1 MAARGRAP
9 RYGHP
14 SAARTAGTGTGAPC
28 PRSQERGAAAYY
40 GPHDALLLARPRGSK
55 PLRARHAGMRSFSA
69 RPRGITNSDFRPR
82 GRSADWPP
90 GASILARPVAVT
102 TAERQG
108 RGGAGPRRESENMSE
123 NLRSS
128 KTTSKSPKTSAKKQ
142 KGDKAKQSSK
152 GKRKQL
158 DKKDEVDLSMER
170 IGHPEIFPLVFTT
183 KTQEIFNCR
192 VDEDVTEENCFKLI
206 KKEDIIQDLKTR
218 AAISDF
224 YPVKRVVLEYPGEEL
239 LVVFDANFQYGQNF
253 YLVASEEA
261 KENFLKPPDTAEEKE
276 EKSEE
281 EKEGTLDVHAYKR
294 SVRKPWVSLGSEKE
308 VEEESVKGYVTKIKY
323 MFSRARRKF
332 GAPIRFT
339 DRNASHV
346 KDSYVECTSYQDTT
360 FSIKLLE
367 RDVGVQM
374 VPKVKEASTQTK
386 WTYPKNAATQYSPRQ
401 LSNEEMEESLSSEK
415 LKEFLT
421 SVHLRMEIA
430 LQQNEIMNAFFD
442 DWKALA
448 EDETSSGDKSD
459 VYLKAYQSFTDPQ
472 YLKDRSISCV
482 RWHPT
487 IYGIIAESATQ
498 QHSDEERINLS
509 DKLLLQDSVIIFWSF
524 SDPIHPQLI
533 LQCPHDIY
541 CFQFSPSDPNIIA
554 GGCFNGQV
562 VLWDISKH
570 EERLQ
575 NAKSITVGVKKSVV
589 NMDSASVLNLL
600 ESNDTSEPSYME
612 DDESVTEPP
621 LVRYCATSSTE
632 GSHKT
637 VITDI
642 HWLPDHFE
650 VNRTGTTFE
659 NRAEICIQLVT
670 CSPDWVSIAKFE
682 DESVKKTFLKCIE
695 NCPDFKTE
703 TEDNTIQSF
712 CSLILFWDIRVTK
725 LPGKLSF
732 EKEKNIFDMPPGV
745 PDTFKHLALSWKP
758 LIKIN
763 LCKSDTEMEYSPIKI
778 CLLEQH
784 HHYKILD
791 KAQSLNKP
799 QALARENPYAKMS
812 VPSNK
817 PLKVLESI
825 SNNFFV
831 GTKDGEIIY
840 SDWKIK
846 IDSDSGK
853 PVSKKPSHKY
863 IIHDEAV
870 NTVQISPFFKD
881 IVLSVGGWNFA
892 IWKEGVTDGP
902 ILESSCTA
910 QRYTTGHW
918 SLTRPGVFFIGRDD
932 GNIDIWDLLKKPH
945 EPSHFQNI
953 SKSMITCISPWIASP
968 KQQFLAV
975 SDDSGVLHVLEIC
988 PILSQSSSN
997 EQANVLDYFE
1007 REVKYLKNYEKYQEF
1022 QAKERT
1028 EKELETQMEKTS
1040 AATKQKTKRDGGARK
1055 CRL

>member
-1 MAARGRAP
+1 
-9 RYGHP
+9 
-14 SAARTAGTGTGAPC
+14 
-28 PRSQERGAAAYY
+28 
-40 GPHDALLLARPRGSK
+40 
-55 PLRARHAGMRSFSA
+55 
-69 RPRGITNSDFRPR
+69 
-82 GRSADWPP
+82 
-90 GASILARPVAVT
+90 
-102 TAERQG
+102 
-108 RGGAGPRRESENMSE
+108 MSE

-128 KTTSKSPKTSAKKQ
+128 KTTSNSPKTSAKKQ

-158 DKKDEVDLSMER
+158 DKKDEADLSMEA

-224 YPVKRVVLEYPGEEL
+224 HPVKRVVLEYPGEEL
-239 LVVFDANFQYGQNF
+239 LVVFDASFQYGQNF

-281 EKEGTLDVHAYKR
+281 EKEGTLEDHAYKR
-294 SVRKPWVSLGSEKE
+294 SVHKPWVSLGSEKE
-308 VEEESVKGYVTKIKY
+308 VEEESVKDCVTKIRY

-332 GAPIRFT
+332 GAPITFT

-346 KDSYVECTSYQDTT
+346 KDSYAECTSYQDKT
-360 FSIKLLE
+360 FSIKVLE

-415 LKEFLT
+415 VKEFLT

-430 LQQNEIMNAFFD
+430 LQQNEIMNAFLD

-448 EDETSSGDKSD
+448 EDESSSGDKSD
-459 VYLKAYQSFTDPQ
+459 VYLKAYQSFTDLH

-498 QHSDEERINLS
+498 QHSDEERNNLS

-524 SDPIHPQLI
+524 FDPNRPQLI
-533 LQCPHDIY
+533 LECPHDIY

-570 EERLQ
+570 EEKLK

-600 ESNDTSEPSYME
+600 ENNDTSEPSYME
-612 DDESVTEPP
+612 DDESDKEPP
-621 LVRYCATSSTE
+621 LVKYCATSSIE
-632 GSHKT
+632 YSHKT

-650 VNRTGTTFE
+650 VNRMGTTFE

-670 CSPDWVSIAKFE
+670 CSPDG
-682 DESVKKTFLKCIE
+682 
-695 NCPDFKTE
+695 
-703 TEDNTIQSF
+703 
-712 CSLILFWDIRVTK
+712 LILFWDIRVTK
-725 LPGKLSF
+725 LPGKHSF
-732 EKEKNIFDMPPGV
+732 EKAKEKNTSDMPPGV

-763 LCKSDTEMEYSPIKI
+763 LCKSDTRMEYSPIKI

-784 HHYKILD
+784 HNYIILD

-799 QALARENPYAKMS
+799 QALAKENPYAKMS

-817 PLKVLESI
+817 PLKALESI
-825 SNNFFV
+825 SSNFFV

-840 SDWKIK
+840 SDWKTK
-846 IDSDSGK
+846 SDSDSGK
-853 PVSKKPSHKY
+853 PASKKPSHKY

-870 NTVQISPFFKD
+870 NTIQVSPFFKD

-910 QRYTTGHW
+910 RRYTTGNW
-918 SLTRPGVFFIGRDD
+918 SLTRPGVFFIGKDD
-932 GNIDIWDLLKKPH
+932 GNIDIWDLLKKTH

-953 SKSMITCISPWIASP
+953 SESMITCISPWIASP

-997 EQANVLDYFE
+997 E
-1007 REVKYLKNYEKYQEF
+1007 
-1022 QAKERT
+1022 
-1028 EKELETQMEKTS
+1028 S